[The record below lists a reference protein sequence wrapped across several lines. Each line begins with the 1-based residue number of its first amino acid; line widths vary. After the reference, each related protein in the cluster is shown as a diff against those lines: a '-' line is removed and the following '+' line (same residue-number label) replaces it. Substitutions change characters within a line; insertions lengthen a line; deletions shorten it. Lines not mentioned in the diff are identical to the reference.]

1 MQLERKK
8 TFFNL
13 PLGGQVIDFQHTKHL
28 IDLGQNSEGE
38 EGMCFCGKKF
48 KEGSG
53 TFAFVKC
60 W

>member
-8 TFFNL
+8 TYFNL

-38 EGMCFCGKKF
+38 EGMCFCGKNLK
-48 KEGSG
+48 KGV
-53 TFAFVKC
+53 ALLHL
-60 W
+60 